1 MKKKDE
7 LEEKEEKK
15 KTKEKKS
22 KVKEKK
28 KEKKVEEDKEKD
40 IEEKIDEEKT
50 IYVERNSGFNTFE
63 VIVIIVISVLFGIL
77 VGYFLSSS
85 KSKVEG
91 TEVSHE
97 LRDFIITYNTILDT
111 YYGEVTEKQLVNG
124 AINGMVSSLED
135 PYSIYLDDNY
145 SEDFNTTVDGY
156 YYGVGITV
164 YTHDGANE
172 IISVDKHSNA
182 LNKLKEGD
190 IIVKINNKD
199 VKDKTGEYVA
209 EQIKNSKEKV
219 KITVL
224 RDNKEKTYSIKKKK
238 IEIDSVNS
246 ELLDN
251 NIGYINMNNVASN
264 TYKQFKSNLEKLEK
278 EKIDSLI
285 IDVRYNPGGHLKQT
299 SQILDMFFKKNTVLY
314 QIQTRKKTTK
324 IKATSKS
331 ERTYPIVI
339 LTNSDSASASEII
352 AACFQEKYDKAY
364 VVGEVTYG
372 KGTVQKVV
380 DLTSGSHVKYTT
392 QNWLTPKGKS
402 INGIGVKPDYVIER
416 TEEYVKNPTRE
427 NDVQLKKAIEVLKA
441 KKESN

>member
-28 KEKKVEEDKEKD
+28 EKKKVEEDKEKD
-40 IEEKIDEEKT
+40 IEEKIDEDKT

-97 LRDFIITYNTILDT
+97 LRDFIITYNTILDN

-182 LNKLKEGD
+182 LKKLKEGD